1 MATDYTGVSFPIRL
15 NSTGGLMLSSFNENS
30 VAHVEESMLQILL
43 TYRMERTMETHF
55 HSDIDSFVFTTID
68 ETEETLLK
76 YFIVEALKLEPRVLV
91 TPDSIEIT
99 ETGEDTL
106 KVHITYTLVDFGTE
120 NAFDLDLKGGTYAI
134 T

>member
-1 MATDYTGVSFPIRL
+1 MATDYTGISFPIRL
-15 NSTGGLMLSSFNENS
+15 NSKGGLMLSSLNENS

-91 TPDSIEIT
+91 TPDNIEIT

-106 KVHITYTLVDFGTE
+106 KVRITYTLVDFGTE
-120 NAFDLDLKGGTYAI
+120 NVFDLDLKGGTYAI

>member
-15 NSTGGLMLSSFNENS
+15 NSKGGLMLSSLNENS

-120 NAFDLDLKGGTYAI
+120 NVFDLDLKGGTYAI